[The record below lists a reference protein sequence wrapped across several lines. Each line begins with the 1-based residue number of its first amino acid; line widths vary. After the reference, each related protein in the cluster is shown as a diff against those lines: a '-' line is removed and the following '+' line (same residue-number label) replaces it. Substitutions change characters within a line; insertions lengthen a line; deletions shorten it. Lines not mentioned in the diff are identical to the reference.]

1 MKKFR
6 LMAVAG
12 ATVAAALALSGCS
25 GGTSGDDKAAPAK
38 SGTVSWW
45 GYTPDTPVA
54 KRYIAE
60 FNKEYPKIT
69 VTYKNFEN
77 VDYRQAMIPALDSGK
92 GPDVF
97 DTSAAGGTPSQYG
110 PYALDLTSLAK
121 DTLGAD
127 WKSKLGTNYADQL
140 SVDGQLT
147 AMPLGG
153 QAAGMLWWNKNIL
166 DKAGAS
172 VPTDYQSWV
181 DTCKKITAIGKA
193 CFTMGAGGKDT
204 FPTELY
210 RTVADSVDT
219 NWYLKAGAG
228 KAKWTDPQGIETL
241 TIIKKMKADG
251 IIGKNVLDGGQY
263 PLADGEF
270 QKGNAASV
278 QMGFWYTQYSGAES
292 CKTAEESAG
301 VSNPVCFTQIPSAFP
316 DVAGKGNPPVYF
328 GEADYGL
335 SINSDSK
342 NVGAAKTFVR
352 WLTLTKSGQQNV
364 ANALDALP
372 ALKGVQPNWAD
383 IKLVDQ
389 SVQQPAIEKLI
400 TESASTTQ
408 TRQYA
413 MTEKSLDAIVV
424 AMQQVLDPTVNKPL
438 TQIAADQQ
446 ASSEPSTVGTK

>member
-1 MKKFR
+1 MRK
-6 LMAVAG
+6 LVIAA
-12 ATVAAALALSGCS
+12 ASAAALALLLSGCS
-25 GGTSGDDKAAPAK
+25 GGSGQDADVAPAK

-54 KRYIAE
+54 EKYIAE

-69 VTYKNFEN
+69 VKYRNFEN
-77 VDYRQAMIPALDSGK
+77 VDYRQAIIPALDSGK

-97 DTSAAGGTPSQYG
+97 DTSAAGGTPAQYG
-110 PYALDLTSLAK
+110 PYAVDLTSFAK

-127 WKSKLGTNYADQL
+127 WKSKIGTNYADQL
-140 SVDGQLT
+140 TDNGQLT

-172 VPTDYQSWV
+172 VPTDYASWV
-181 DTCKKITAIGKA
+181 DTCKKITAIGKT

-210 RTVADSVDT
+210 HSIANSVDPT
-219 NWYLKAGAG
+219 WFLEAATG

-241 TIIKKMKADG
+241 NIIKKMKADG
-251 IIGKNVLDGGQY
+251 IIAKNVLDGGQY
-263 PLADGEF
+263 PLADGQF
-270 QKGNAASV
+270 QKGEAAAV

-316 DVAGKGNPPVYF
+316 DVAGKGNGSAYF
-328 GEADYGL
+328 GEVDYGL
-335 SINSDSK
+335 SINSDSE
-342 NVGAAKTFVR
+342 NIAASKTFVR
-352 WLTLTKSGQQNV
+352 WMTMTKTGQQNV
-364 ANALDALP
+364 ANALDLLP
-372 ALKGVQPNWAD
+372 SLKGVQPDWSS

-389 SVQQPAIEKLI
+389 TVQQPAIEKLI
-400 TESASTTQ
+400 TASGSTTQ
-408 TRQYA
+408 TRQYQT
-413 MTEKSLDAIVV
+413 TEKSLDGIVV
-424 AMQQVLDPTVNKPL
+424 AIQQILDPTVNKPIS
-438 TQIAADQQ
+438 QIASDLQSA
-446 ASSEPSTVGTK
+446 SEPSTVGTK